1 MKLLIYVKA
10 VTENTY
16 FRSLMRSIIL
26 VTCIVFHCLVSG
38 LHAQN
43 GEIKGFV
50 YDSKNGDR
58 LAGVKLTLV
67 GNDRTIFTDKDGFF
81 SFPKLASKKYEV
93 LVEYLGYDTTS
104 MEAYISRNKIVKQ
117 DFYLENQYLDAVKI
131 EIKKR
136 VQIDGSPVRIVDGKK
151 ISEMPSVGSEPD
163 LVQYLQTL
171 PGVVFSGDQGGQLYI
186 RGGSPVM
193 NKIMLDGL
201 PIYNPFHSIGL
212 FSVFDVDLIK
222 DAEVYTSGFGAEHGG
237 RIGAVIDV
245 HTRDGNT
252 NEFGGKISASTFA
265 SKVLLEG
272 PLKKF
277 SRGQSNSSFAIS
289 YRNSYLRNSSK
300 VFYPFINERKLPYNF
315 GDLFAKLTVNSNSG
329 GYFKLFGFRFGDN
342 VKFPGSTQYNWKNV
356 GLGGR
361 FLLVPQYSKTQMD
374 GFFMYSK
381 YQINQIELDNL
392 PRRSGIGGISFGL
405 NFAYNLKR
413 DKIRW
418 GLDVNGFQ
426 TDFSFY
432 NPNDRRVEQKEST
445 TELNGFAKYNFRRK
459 HFLAELGIRGQ
470 YYASLGN
477 SSLEPRINFSW
488 RPKARINIYGAFG
501 YYSQNLLS
509 AVSDR
514 DVVNLFYGFLSGP
527 DNLPNS
533 FDNKPVNHRLQKS
546 RHLTGGV
553 EYLIGRK
560 FVIRSEVFY
569 KFFDQ
574 LTNINRDKLFDD
586 VPVHFDKP
594 ERLREDFII
603 ENGNAYGTDVALT
616 YNSKKLTGSLNYSL
630 TYVNRF
636 DGVQEYQPIFDRRHN
651 GNVMLNYSLGKGE
664 FPIKFGL
671 RWSIGSGFP
680 FTQTLGFYEKF
691 NFDKGIDA
699 NYANSKGDLGIIYDD
714 LNGGRLPYY
723 HRLDFSVS
731 KDFVFKQRRKINVN
745 FSITNIYDREN
756 IFYFDRINFTRENQL
771 PFLPSIGLSY
781 KF

>member
-1 MKLLIYVKA
+1 MKGSFLTLCILLQ
-10 VTENTY
+10 
-16 FRSLMRSIIL
+16 
-26 VTCIVFHCLVSG
+26 CLIGG
-38 LHAQN
+38 LKAQN
-43 GEIKGFV
+43 SEVKGFV
-50 YDSKNGDR
+50 YDGKNGER
-58 LAGVKLTLV
+58 LSGVKMTV
-67 GNDRTIFTDKDGFF
+67 KGTDRVMFTDKDGFY
-81 SFPKLASKKYEV
+81 SFPKLAANKYVILAEFI
-93 LVEYLGYDTTS
+93 GYDTFRAEVDLTKRKTVKLDFYMKS
-104 MEAYISRNKIVKQ
+104 QNMGIVK
-117 DFYLENQYLDAVKI
+117 I
-131 EIKKR
+131 RTKKR
-136 VQIDGSPVRIVDGKK
+136 VKIDGSPVRIIEGKK
-151 ISEMPSVGSEPD
+151 IAEMPSVGSEPD

-193 NKIMLDGL
+193 NKIMIDGL

-252 NEFGGKISASTFA
+252 TRFGGKASASTFA
-265 SKVLLEG
+265 SKLLLEG

-277 SRGQSNSSFAIS
+277 SQGESNSSFAIS
-289 YRNSYLRNSSK
+289 YRNSYLRNSSRI
-300 VFYPFINERKLPYNF
+300 FYPFIEERKLPYNF
-315 GDLFAKLTVNSNSG
+315 GDLFAKLTLNGNSG

-342 VKFPGSTQYNWKNV
+342 VKFPGSTEYNWNNI

-374 GFFMYSK
+374 GFFMYSN
-381 YQINQIELDNL
+381 YEINQVELDNL
-392 PRRSGIGGISFGL
+392 PRRSGIGGINFGL

-413 DKIRW
+413 DKINW
-418 GLDVNGFQ
+418 GIDVNGFQ

-432 NPNDRRVEQKEST
+432 NPNDRRVQQKEST

-459 HFLAELGIRGQ
+459 KFLAELGMRGQ

-477 SSLEPRINFSW
+477 SSLEPRVNFSW
-488 RPKARINIYGAFG
+488 RPKARINIYGAAG

-527 DNLPNS
+527 DNLPSTFN
-533 FDNKPVNHRLQKS
+533 NQPVNHRLQKS
-546 RHLTGGV
+546 RHLTGGI
-553 EYLIGRK
+553 EYLISRE
-560 FVIRSEVFY
+560 FVVRAETFY
-569 KFFDQ
+569 KSFDQ

-586 VPVHFDKP
+586 VAVHFDKP

-603 ENGNAYGTDVALT
+603 ENGDAYGADIALT
-616 YNSKKLTGSLNYSL
+616 YTTKKLSGSLNYSL

-636 DGVQEYQPIFDRRHN
+636 DGIVEYQPIFDRRHN
-651 GNVMLNYSLGKGE
+651 GNVMLNYSLGKSDN
-664 FPIKFGL
+664 PVKFGL

-691 NFDKGIDA
+691 DFDKGIDA
-699 NYANSKGDLGIIYDD
+699 DYVGANGDLGILYDG

-731 KDFVFKQRRKINVN
+731 KDFVFKQQRKVNVN
-745 FSITNIYDREN
+745 FSITNVYDREN
-756 IFYFDRINFTRENQL
+756 IFYFDRVNYVRENQL

-781 KF
+781 DF